1 MKITKITVYKVD
13 LAYPGGTYHLSKG
26 RTYTSFDN
34 TVVAVE
40 TDAGMTGWGE
50 TCPFGNTYIAASAE
64 GARTAIGL
72 IAPHLIGLDP
82 RRPEPLYQKMDSL
95 LVGHGYAK
103 SALDMAFWDILGK
116 SADLPLCDLWGGRY
130 DAPLKVKNSFSLST
144 TSWEAIEALPPL
156 PQI

>member
-1 MKITKITVYKVD
+1 MKITKITVYSVD

-34 TVVAVE
+34 TVVAVD

-64 GARTAIGL
+64 GVRTAIGL

-82 RRPEPLYQKMDSL
+82 RMKNVANCVNGFHSQ
-95 LVGHGYAK
+95 
-103 SALDMAFWDILGK
+103 
-116 SADLPLCDLWGGRY
+116 LC
-130 DAPLKVKNSFSLST
+130 
-144 TSWEAIEALPPL
+144 
-156 PQI
+156 